1 MELIREIIYP
11 TENNYTLRLPD
22 EMIGK
27 EVEIIAFEIEKT
39 PKKVVSD
46 KMERLEASL
55 LNLQSI
61 FKDNRIDLSN
71 FKFDRDEAN
80 NYDD

>member
-1 MELIREIIYP
+1 MELIRVIIYP

-27 EVEIIAFEIEKT
+27 EIEVIAFEIEKM
-39 PKKVVSD
+39 PKKSVKND
-46 KMERLEASL
+46 LKDI
-55 LNLQSI
+55 QDI
-61 FKDNRIDLSN
+61 FKNNRVSLND

-80 NYDD
+80 NYED

>member
-27 EVEIIAFEIEKT
+27 EVEIIAFEIDKT

-46 KMERLEASL
+46 KMERLSKSL
-55 LNLQSI
+55 
-61 FKDNRIDLSN
+61 NRLKIDLSN
-71 FKFDRDEAN
+71 FKFNRDEAN
-80 NYDD
+80 DYE

>member
-22 EMIGK
+22 EMIGQ
-27 EVEIIAFEIEKT
+27 EVEIIAFRIEKT
-39 PKKVVSD
+39 PKKSIEND
-46 KMERLEASL
+46 LKDI
-55 LNLQSI
+55 QDI
-61 FKDNRIDLSN
+61 FKNNRVDLKD

-80 NYDD
+80 NYED

>member
-27 EVEIIAFEIEKT
+27 QVEVIAFEIEKT
-39 PKKVVSD
+39 PKKSTQN
-46 KMERLEASL
+46 
-55 LNLQSI
+55 NLKDIQDI
-61 FKDNRIDLSN
+61 FRDNRIDLSN
-71 FKFDRDEAN
+71 FKFNRDEAN
-80 NYDD
+80 NYEE

>member
-1 MELIREIIYP
+1 MELVREIIYP

-27 EVEIIAFEIEKT
+27 QVEVIAFEIEKT
-39 PKKVVSD
+39 SKKEVSD
-46 KMERLEASL
+46 KMERVKESL
-55 LNLQSI
+55 QNLQSI
-61 FKDNRIDLSN
+61 FKDNRVDLSN

-80 NYDD
+80 NYDE